1 MQCHDLDQE
10 ASGASLECRVRLNGQ
25 VRLRWVRLSA
35 GSEQSCLRGLAPKGG
50 STIVWLT
57 ELAPRP
63 FSALEEPGMDLGT
76 ATFLGTLPLYW
87 LLVTAKL
94 GPDMWNLKHNF
105 SKVLRYG

>member
-1 MQCHDLDQE
+1 M
-10 ASGASLECRVRLNGQ
+10 
-25 VRLRWVRLSA
+25 
-35 GSEQSCLRGLAPKGG
+35 
-50 STIVWLT
+50 WLT